1 MTESDPLCRPSR
13 GSSTA
18 RPDTPRPDTAR
29 EGTTIADTAQPDAVL
44 VAASLDE
51 PERFAVLFDRHAPT
65 IHQYVAR
72 RLGRDAAD
80 DVTAET
86 FLTAFRI
93 RARYD
98 SGRAGVRPW
107 LHGIAAKL
115 ISRHRREEVK
125 ALKLLARTGR
135 DPVAET
141 WTDSADDRVTAQAAS
156 RPLAKA
162 LAALSEGDRHAL
174 LLFAWAEFTYQEI
187 AEALD
192 IPVGTVR
199 SRLNRAR
206 RKLRVTA
213 GPYRPF
219 DESDETAGDAVPP
232 REPHAPEGDP
242 A

>member
-1 MTESDPLCRPSR
+1 MTDPPRGPSR
-13 GSSTA
+13 GA
-18 RPDTPRPDTAR
+18 RVPS
-29 EGTTIADTAQPDAVL
+29 GTFVEDEATLIT
-44 VAASLDE
+44 ASLEE
-51 PERFAVLFDRHAPT
+51 PERFAEVFDRHAPA

-72 RLGRDAAD
+72 RLGSDAAD

-98 SGRAGVRPW
+98 SSRASLRPW

-125 ALKLLARTGR
+125 ALKILARTGN

-141 WTDSADDRVTAQAAS
+141 WTESADDRVTAQAAS
-156 RPLAKA
+156 RSLAKSVA
-162 LAALSEGDRHAL
+162 ELSQGDRHVL
-174 LLFAWAEFTYQEI
+174 LLFAWADLTYQEI

-206 RKLRVTA
+206 KRLRTA
-213 GPYRPF
+213 LGAHSPVA
-219 DESDETAGDAVPP
+219 ELSVHEGGAV
-232 REPHAPEGDP
+232 
-242 A
+242 

>member
-1 MTESDPLCRPSR
+1 MTDSPSR
-13 GSSTA
+13 PPTQGAAADGTDSVA
-18 RPDTPRPDTAR
+18 GDTSL
-29 EGTTIADTAQPDAVL
+29 I
-44 VAASLDE
+44 AASLKE
-51 PERFAVLFDRHAPT
+51 PECFAALFDRHAPA
-65 IHQYVAR
+65 IHQYVSR

-80 DVTAET
+80 DITAET

-98 SGRAGVRPW
+98 AGRAGVRPW

-115 ISRHRREEVK
+115 ISRHRREEVR
-125 ALKLLARTGR
+125 ALKLLARTGH
-135 DPVAET
+135 DPVAES
-141 WTDSADDRVTAQAAS
+141 WTESADDRVTAQAAS

-162 LAALSEGDRHAL
+162 LARLSESDRHTL
-174 LLFAWAEFTYQEI
+174 LLFAWADFTYQEI

-206 RKLRVTA
+206 RKLRATA
-213 GPYRPF
+213 GADGSTLER
-219 DESDETAGDAVPP
+219 
-232 REPHAPEGDP
+232 HAPGGDF